1 MACCTTVGVYTEPLL
16 PMSTLAAMLARI
28 RVVCAG
34 CVWWRCRDTCFAFY
48 EVITTG
54 VASRPLPLF
63 DVLLI
68 KIIVGENA
76 KGPRIVHV
84 YLFAFE
90 IARRASMLQLQRL
103 FGIGLAF
110 WSC

>member
-1 MACCTTVGVYTEPLL
+1 ML
-16 PMSTLAAMLARI
+16 PMSTLAAMLACVG
-28 RVVCAG
+28 VVCADWI
-34 CVWWRCRDTCFAFY
+34 WWRCRDTFLAFY
-48 EVITTG
+48 QVITTG
-54 VASRPLPLF
+54 FAARPLPLF
-63 DVLLI
+63 YVLLI
-68 KIIVGENA
+68 KVIVGENA

-103 FGIGLAF
+103 FGIGLPF